1 MVSDRRLSRIITLL
15 AATLLIGVFGCGGD
29 LDSRLAE
36 IRTLQDGGKF
46 EESIE
51 PLRGLVTTN
60 SAHPEVNY
68 RLGLAL
74 VQTGRRSLAIWPLN
88 KAANSEEYGLQAGVL
103 LAATLMSTED
113 YAESARAADRVLE
126 LDPDNKAALYTRAQ
140 ANLYGSDPE
149 AALADTARLLE
160 FDPKDSHAFA
170 VRIGALI
177 DLERLDE
184 AEKLQF
190 QMLDIA
196 ADDGDIE
203 KAGRMCAALSVL
215 FLKTEREDRA
225 MDIHRDCLERFPN
238 DVMVRTAA
246 TEYYETKGM
255 FSEAAELYARA
266 VEHTPEDPALRV
278 TLARL
283 LSKAGRKAEGD
294 AAMAEMVELFDSV
307 DAWRKASFYR
317 RTTGETTKAREA
329 IEEAISRFSGDA
341 PMLQFELG
349 DLLVEEG
356 NLDRAREVAEGLEEP
371 AYADLLSGSIA
382 LADND
387 PETAMKFF
395 ESGLRRWP
403 NNAGARFLTGA
414 AAEQLGDKSRA
425 IAEYREAIRNDETRT
440 DAALRLAEIL
450 FADAEYSTS
459 LDFANRHLMQRPF
472 VGPDAHLISARSAAK
487 TGKIKAAQATLG
499 DLVKRPEYEVL
510 ALIELASLSAMTGA
524 PSEAADALQRAY
536 EEVDGAS
543 EDDLLISSL
552 ISHLIESNRASE
564 ALALAQKERAKSNS
578 PMANDL
584 VGRVLMR
591 QGRLE
596 DAKKSFDAALS
607 SDENFA
613 SAIEGLGALAFA
625 NNNFEVARS
634 YFDRAAELDG
644 TNADFLYRG
653 AQATLALGETDA
665 AIERLE
671 KTIEV
676 KPAHAGACNDL
687 AWLLAETGGDL
698 DHALRLAS
706 RATRVHPGPFTAD
719 TLGWVHLRRNDA
731 TAAAAAFRGAI
742 ADYGGSPTRH
752 YHLGLALGQQGQ
764 TEKALEVLR
773 QAVAAD
779 SFPDAAAANA
789 EIERLEK
796 LL

>member
-1 MVSDRRLSRIITLL
+1 MT
-15 AATLLIGVFGCGGD
+15 
-29 LDSRLAE
+29 
-36 IRTLQDGGKF
+36 
-46 EESIE
+46 
-51 PLRGLVTTN
+51 
-60 SAHPEVNY
+60 
-68 RLGLAL
+68 
-74 VQTGRRSLAIWPLN
+74 
-88 KAANSEEYGLQAGVL
+88 
-103 LAATLMSTED
+103 
-113 YAESARAADRVLE
+113 
-126 LDPDNKAALYTRAQ
+126 
-140 ANLYGSDPE
+140 
-149 AALADTARLLE
+149 
-160 FDPKDSHAFA
+160 
-170 VRIGALI
+170 
-177 DLERLDE
+177 
-184 AEKLQF
+184 
-190 QMLDIA
+190 
-196 ADDGDIE
+196 
-203 KAGRMCAALSVL
+203 
-215 FLKTEREDRA
+215 
-225 MDIHRDCLERFPN
+225 
-238 DVMVRTAA
+238 VRTAA

-266 VEHTPEDPALRV
+266 VEHTPEDPALRA

-283 LSKAGRKAEGD
+283 LAQAGRKAEGD

-329 IEEAISRFSGDA
+329 IEEAISRFAGDA

-356 NLDRAREVAEGLEEP
+356 NLDRAREVAESLKEEP
-371 AYADLLSGSIA
+371 AYANLLNGSIA

-425 IAEYREAIRNDETRT
+425 IAEYREAIRNDDTRT

-450 FADAEYSTS
+450 FADAEYTTA

-472 VGPDAHLISARSAAK
+472 SGPDAHLISARSAAK
-487 TGKIKAAQATLG
+487 TGKVEAARATLG
-499 DLVKRPEYEVL
+499 DLVKRPEFEIL
-510 ALIELASLSAMTGA
+510 ALVELASLAAMAGA
-524 PSEAADALQRAY
+524 PDEAADALQKAY

-543 EDDLLISSL
+543 EDDLLVSSL
-552 ISHLIESNRASE
+552 ISHLIDSNRASE

-578 PMANDL
+578 AMANDL
-584 VGRVLMR
+584 IGRVLMR

-607 SDENFA
+607 IDSNFA
-613 SAIEGLGALAFA
+613 SAIEGLGALAFV
-625 NNNFEVARS
+625 NNDFEAARS
-634 YFDRAAELDG
+634 HFDRAAELDE

-671 KTIEV
+671 KTVEAE
-676 KPAHAGACNDL
+676 PGHAGACNDL

-698 DHALRLAS
+698 DHALRLAN
-706 RATRVHPGPFTAD
+706 RATRVLPGPFTAD

-742 ADYGGSPTRH
+742 ADYGGSPTRY

-764 TEKALEVLR
+764 TEEALEVLR